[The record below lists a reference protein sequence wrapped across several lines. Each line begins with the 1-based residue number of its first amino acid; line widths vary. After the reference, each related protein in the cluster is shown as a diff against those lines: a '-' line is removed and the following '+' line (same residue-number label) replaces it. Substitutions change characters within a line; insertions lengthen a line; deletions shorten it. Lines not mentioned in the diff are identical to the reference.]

1 MTTQA
6 NYLLNSLFER
16 SKVLHSNINGCRL
29 VWREWGYQNVGRQPI
44 VLLHGGS
51 GAWNHWVRNIPVLEK
66 GFHILALDLPGCGD
80 SSDPP
85 KPYDAES
92 LATIVS
98 SSIDEV
104 LESYSSFD
112 LIAFSFGGFLSG
124 LIAHLQKR
132 RINRLTLIGSP
143 ILGLTGIGPANELV
157 EVPKEISET
166 EAVPLYL
173 HNLRKLMVF
182 KPESADDLAL
192 EIHVENMAKAR
203 LRSRGIARTSILAES
218 LKNLPCPLHCIFGEK
233 DTTLHPDLAGV
244 KKYVEDIHPGA
255 SFYIIEDAGHWVQFE
270 AYEKVNS
277 ILQEILNED

>member
-1 MTTQA
+1 MNTQA

-29 VWREWGYQNVGRQPI
+29 IWREWGYQNVGRQSI

-51 GAWNHWVRNIPVLEK
+51 GAWNHWVRNIPFLEK
-66 GFHILALDLPGCGD
+66 DFHILALDLPGCGD

-92 LATIVS
+92 LAAIVS

-104 LESYSSFD
+104 LKNYSSFG

-124 LIAHLQKR
+124 LIAHLQKQ

-143 ILGLTGIGPANELV
+143 ILGLTGIGPANDLI
-157 EVPKEISET
+157 EVPKGISKT

-173 HNLRKLMVF
+173 HNCLL
-182 KPESADDLAL
+182 
-192 EIHVENMAKAR
+192 
-203 LRSRGIARTSILAES
+203 
-218 LKNLPCPLHCIFGEK
+218 
-233 DTTLHPDLAGV
+233 
-244 KKYVEDIHPGA
+244 
-255 SFYIIEDAGHWVQFE
+255 
-270 AYEKVNS
+270 
-277 ILQEILNED
+277 